1 MPLVCLSCLTSNPD
15 LNRFCGICGVSLDST
30 ATAAPLSA
38 TGEMEDVQWG
48 AIKHAT
54 ILFADIVSSTEHVQ
68 GLDPEQAM
76 EQLRPAI
83 ETMCSSVERFG
94 GTVVRTLGDGVMALF
109 GAPRALEGHGSLAC
123 ESALA
128 MQAAFEGSS
137 HGLRIRVGL
146 HSGHVAYAP

>member
-1 MPLVCLSCLTSNPD
+1 MSLVCLSCLTSNPR
-15 LNRFCGICGVSLDST
+15 LNRFCGTCGASLGGSVPNLANAIEIPET
-30 ATAAPLSA
+30 
-38 TGEMEDVQWG
+38 QWG
-48 AIKHAT
+48 ALKHAT

-68 GLDPEQAM
+68 GLDAEQAM

-83 ETMCSSVERFG
+83 ETMCGSVERFG

-109 GAPRALEGHGSLAC
+109 GAPRALEGHASLAC

-137 HGLRIRVGL
+137 QGLRIRVGL
-146 HSGHVAYAP
+146 HSGQVA